1 MDRIKNLIRSFFV
14 VVALSSSCFASV
26 LDVEPV
32 STWTEYKM
40 IKGVTIEYLFESCNS
55 QLVFNQSLVLFRFT
69 NTTSSL
75 VKVSWRVKTFRNGVC
90 SNCES
95 IGKLESLKE
104 LVLNPGESFE
114 GDCSSKMD
122 KRGICVFTFHR

>member
-40 IKGVTIEYLFESCNS
+40 IKGVTIEYLFE
-55 QLVFNQSLVLFRFT
+55 
-69 NTTSSL
+69 
-75 VKVSWRVKTFRNGVC
+75 
-90 SNCES
+90 
-95 IGKLESLKE
+95 
-104 LVLNPGESFE
+104 
-114 GDCSSKMD
+114 
-122 KRGICVFTFHR
+122 